1 MRLFMVLF
9 SIEYKVSGGMT
20 YICKVIGMNENDVM
34 NDLILQV
41 GRIKIISIYR
51 VSDVHRITGTIRK
64 NIIEQSQMKQPTRGK
79 GRPKKLDV

>member
-1 MRLFMVLF
+1 MVLF
-9 SIEYKVSGGMT
+9 SIEYQVSGGMN

-41 GRIKIISIYR
+41 GRIKIISIYM

-64 NIIEQSQMKQPTRGK
+64 SIIEQSQMKQPTRGK